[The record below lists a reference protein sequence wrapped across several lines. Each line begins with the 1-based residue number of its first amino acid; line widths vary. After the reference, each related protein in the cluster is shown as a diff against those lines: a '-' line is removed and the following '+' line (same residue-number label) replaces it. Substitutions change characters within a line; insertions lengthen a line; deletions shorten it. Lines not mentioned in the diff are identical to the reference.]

1 MRRSASRR
9 TSSRPCCSR
18 SPCACRRAARRAR
31 TPSGKKSAA
40 SLKRAKLT
48 LPGTGGSFGRR
59 PGHSWRRLPMAHYM
73 FEAAFTAEAWSKMVS
88 KPQDRSKVVGQ
99 MMEKLGG
106 RLQNYF
112 LAFGEYDAVVIVELP
127 DNVSAAAAAV
137 SAASGG
143 GIKAIRT
150 TPLMTVEEGMQV
162 MRKAAASGYRPPS

>member
-1 MRRSASRR
+1 
-9 TSSRPCCSR
+9 
-18 SPCACRRAARRAR
+18 
-31 TPSGKKSAA
+31 
-40 SLKRAKLT
+40 
-48 LPGTGGSFGRR
+48 
-59 PGHSWRRLPMAHYM
+59 MAHYM

-162 MRKAAASGYRPPS
+162 MRKAASSGYRPPS